1 MTDEERDEILAAVAQ
16 QSRDT
21 HFLLVAVIELLIER
35 KVLNGKQEEFLW
47 VLSTSIGPNSARCI
61 LRATAPPLQKR
72 RLVLEFTSARG
83 AAAIWRAGRSQ
94 KGSFRQC
101 RLSTSRGNGCL

>member
-35 KVLNGKQEEFLW
+35 KVLNGKQEEFLA
-47 VLSTSIGPNSARCI
+47 L
-61 LRATAPPLQKR
+61 
-72 RLVLEFTSARG
+72 LEQRG
-83 AAAIWRAGRSQ
+83 AALAREEDV
-94 KGSFRQC
+94 
-101 RLSTSRGNGCL
+101 RLWAKERTRLLIEMSKNLP